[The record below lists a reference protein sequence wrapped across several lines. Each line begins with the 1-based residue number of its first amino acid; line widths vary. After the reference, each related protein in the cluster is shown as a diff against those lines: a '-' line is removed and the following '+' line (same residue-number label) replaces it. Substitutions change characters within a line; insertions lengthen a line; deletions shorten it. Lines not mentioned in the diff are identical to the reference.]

1 MLFIYRTVRYL
12 EENDYF
18 GMPRDQIDI
27 MVQDC
32 IPAVKNI
39 EGEIAIDSTGHMI
52 KKPHGH
58 GDIHFCLYRVGD

>member
-1 MLFIYRTVRYL
+1 
-12 EENDYF
+12 
-18 GMPRDQIDI
+18 MPRDQIDI

-39 EGEIAIDSTGHMI
+39 EGEIAIDTNGHMI

-58 GDIHFCLYRVGD
+58 GDIHFCLYRVGILINLHSLEITFSFT